1 MFYNS
6 SKNNNKIWQ
15 NLISSKNVP
24 NYFTELIDVEF
35 DYFMKY
41 LDNVLFNLKQSNL
54 LKYFSLAIEVSRFI
68 NEILPGLYSLKE
80 TYDDFDG
87 MKTKVDSIITT
98 LIDYKDQVELYKN
111 ENQNRRHTM
120 ANMVIKRTYSD

>member
-1 MFYNS
+1 
-6 SKNNNKIWQ
+6 
-15 NLISSKNVP
+15 
-24 NYFTELIDVEF
+24 
-35 DYFMKY
+35 
-41 LDNVLFNLKQSNL
+41 
-54 LKYFSLAIEVSRFI
+54 
-68 NEILPGLYSLKE
+68 
-80 TYDDFDG
+80 